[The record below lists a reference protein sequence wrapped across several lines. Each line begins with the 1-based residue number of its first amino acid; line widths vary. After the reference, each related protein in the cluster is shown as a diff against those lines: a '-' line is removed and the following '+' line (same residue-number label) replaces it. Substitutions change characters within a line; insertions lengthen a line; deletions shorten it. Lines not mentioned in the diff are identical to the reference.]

1 MFCSEPSRG
10 VPGLSY
16 SSHRLITVVRAAR
29 RVGRDTVS
37 RRALSPGT
45 HSSEAAQM
53 ILQKA
58 SIWVDRVSWNVR
70 GKSRLRD
77 ELTTLAVRS
86 PVQHVGPM
94 QHVRP
99 TIVFRSLGRGR
110 GDPLIRLYLK
120 VSGFATGKYVS
131 MSIRQADNVAPPTC
145 Q

>member
-1 MFCSEPSRG
+1 M
-10 VPGLSY
+10 PGLSY

-29 RVGRDTVS
+29 RVGGDTVS

-45 HSSEAAQM
+45 HSSDAAQM

-86 PVQHVGPM
+86 PVQHVGPPESGG
-94 QHVRP
+94 P

-120 VSGFATGKYVS
+120 VMASPLG
-131 MSIRQADNVAPPTC
+131 NTC
-145 Q
+145 L